1 MYTDSNL
8 YHDENATT
16 INTTFYRD
24 LSLFTLNIPFSNDIQ
39 TDIYQESNIEER
51 FAEKEKS
58 KSINDFIDMEKDVY
72 YPVYEYIKG
81 ENIEMSFY
89 GK

>member
-51 FAEKEKS
+51 FAEKEKVRALMIS
-58 KSINDFIDMEKDVY
+58 SIWKRCLLSCIRIYKR
-72 YPVYEYIKG
+72 
-81 ENIEMSFY
+81 
-89 GK
+89 